1 MEQSLIRSIL
11 TAGVCVTA
19 LSLGACH
26 SGSRKASG
34 TQQSSTRPAASTAP
48 AHPVAASSST
58 AATGSSSAPASTSA
72 SASTPA
78 KTTGGIERVLYSFA
92 GESGGAFDG
101 AGPTGS
107 LVQGPDGNLY
117 GMTWG
122 GGVKNIGTIFKITTA
137 GAETVLHSFDEAD
150 GMYPYGSLVLGPD
163 GNLYGMTY
171 QGGVHNLG
179 VVFKI
184 TTAGVETV
192 LHSFGPDDGRPTSSL
207 MLGSDGNFYGTAQL
221 GGANNGG
228 VVFKITTA
236 GVETVLHSFGGEGD
250 GANPMGRLIQGRD
263 GNLYGTTSMGGDKGR
278 GTVFKITTAGV
289 ETVLHSFAG
298 GADGKGPNGRL
309 IQGPDGNLYGMT
321 SAGLASPVGDKNNG
335 TVFKITTAGVETVLH
350 TFSGG
355 ADGKFPN
362 GSLILGRDGNLYGLT
377 SHGGDKNEDGV
388 VFKITTT
395 GAETVLYSFVGGN
408 DGRVP
413 MGSLIQGKDGSFYGM
428 TQYGGRHS
436 FGTVFELKID

>member
-1 MEQSLIRSIL
+1 MKQSLIRTIL
-11 TAGVCVTA
+11 TAVVCVTA
-19 LSLGACH
+19 LALGACH

-34 TQQSSTRPAASTAP
+34 TQQSSTRPAASTVP

-78 KTTGGIERVLYSFA
+78 KTTDGIETVLYSFA
-92 GESGGAFDG
+92 PDPDG
-101 AGPTGS
+101 VAPSGS

-117 GMTWG
+117 GMTGSG
-122 GGVKNIGTIFKITTA
+122 GAHDDGVVFKITIA

-163 GNLYGMTY
+163 GNLYGMTH
-171 QGGVHNLG
+171 QGGNNVG

-192 LHSFGPDDGRPTSSL
+192 LYTFGSVDGYPDSSL
-207 MLGSDGNFYGTAQL
+207 MLGRDGNFYGTAQL
-221 GGANNGG
+221 GGAKNGG
-228 VVFKITTA
+228 TVFKITTT
-236 GVETVLHSFGGEGD
+236 GVKTILHSFGGEGD

-263 GNLYGTTSMGGDKGR
+263 GNLYGTTSKGGDKGR

-289 ETVLHSFAG
+289 ETVLHSFSG
-298 GADGKGPNGRL
+298 GADGKDPRGSL
-309 IQGPDGNLYGMT
+309 VQGPDGNLYGMT
-321 SAGLASPVGDKNNG
+321 SAGLVSPIGDKHNG
-335 TVFKITTAGVETVLH
+335 TVFKITTAGVETLLH

-355 ADGKFPN
+355 ADGKYPN
-362 GSLILGRDGNLYGLT
+362 GSLILGRDGNLYGMT
-377 SHGGDKNEDGV
+377 SEGGDKNSDGV
-388 VFKITTT
+388 VFKITTA
-395 GAETVLYSFVGGN
+395 GVETVLHSFN
-408 DGRVP
+408 FEDGRSP
-413 MGSLIQGKDGSFYGM
+413 MGSLIQGKDGNLYGM
-428 TQYGGRHS
+428 TKEGGRHS